1 MSTWSR
7 PYLQVTDANG
17 AVVPWDLP
25 DELPLPAGAA
35 SDPDQRT
42 PVDLA
47 TLGLPVG
54 GKLQVR
60 WRTPVLRNPRR
71 RGFDSEDLAGLAL
84 ACDVQRA
91 YAAGGHGWS
100 SAPEGWPLPVAK
112 PDAATPEERSLT
124 TARGAARP
132 ARIPAPPAR
141 AYDPASRTWARPSN
155 PVLESVRRG
164 GLALGATVD
173 DVIEQILR
181 DDWGGWGPKERSNK
195 LSAYAMVSH
204 ALRYREPYG
213 DDPPEVAAWKRAR
226 LALDRVE
233 EDTSMHV
240 MLLLVP
246 DMRDAIN
253 IRRYTDRRIERLHEF
268 ASVRYEREYDRWRA
282 ALKAKQEGTW
292 RGGRLP
298 QRPVWRGRP
307 VDDKPV
313 EARTE
318 ELFAQCL
325 GRVLRVAE
333 SNGML
338 VGPNPWIPVAAD
350 KSRSGSNPEPWMIR
364 EWPLAS
370 WSKDRSFVFPQ
381 VK

>member
-1 MSTWSR
+1 M
-7 PYLQVTDANG
+7 
-17 AVVPWDLP
+17 
-25 DELPLPAGAA
+25 
-35 SDPDQRT
+35 
-42 PVDLA
+42 
-47 TLGLPVG
+47 
-54 GKLQVR
+54 
-60 WRTPVLRNPRR
+60 
-71 RGFDSEDLAGLAL
+71 
-84 ACDVQRA
+84 
-91 YAAGGHGWS
+91 
-100 SAPEGWPLPVAK
+100 
-112 PDAATPEERSLT
+112 
-124 TARGAARP
+124 
-132 ARIPAPPAR
+132 
-141 AYDPASRTWARPSN
+141 
-155 PVLESVRRG
+155 LESVRRG

-173 DVIEQILR
+173 DAIEQILR